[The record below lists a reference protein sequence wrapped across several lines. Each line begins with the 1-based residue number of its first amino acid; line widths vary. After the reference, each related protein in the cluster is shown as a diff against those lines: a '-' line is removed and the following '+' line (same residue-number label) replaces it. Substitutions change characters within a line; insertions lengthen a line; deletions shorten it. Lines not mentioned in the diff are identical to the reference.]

1 MKSISY
7 ILVVAAFI
15 LMPMKQIFAQEIT
28 SKSPV
33 YMEVISTPD
42 KSINLILG
50 LYPETYQNSSS
61 DYCYMTLRVLNQATT
76 SFTWDDYKIYIMLN
90 DNTLFYNYKT
100 QASSGG
106 FNCKYTVEGNSGS
119 NDQKVCFSK
128 KFNYNDIAKAWVS
141 FGDDK
146 FFNLVFYNGGN

>member
-1 MKSISY
+1 MKSLSY
-7 ILVVAAFI
+7 VFVVAAFI

-50 LYPETYQNSSS
+50 LYPETYQYNSSS
-61 DYCYMTLRVLNQATT
+61 DYSYMTLRILNQAAT
-76 SFTWDDYKIYIMLN
+76 SFEWADYKIYIMLN
-90 DNTLFYNYKT
+90 DNTMFYNYKT
-100 QASSGG
+100 QASSGN
-106 FNCKYTVEGNSGS
+106 FNCKYTVEAGAS

-128 KFNYNDIAKAWVS
+128 KFNYSDIAKAWIS

-146 FFNLVFYNGGN
+146 FFNLVFYNGTN